1 MKTGL
6 GNAMKGL
13 VLTALAVCGTASAS
27 HITLDDFLTD
37 TSNAIFMGFC
47 VNDTG
52 GLPNSTQADLDTLDI
67 VLAISLSADQ
77 STVYFEFVNR
87 SSSSSSV
94 AEIYFDEGGAKVRGS
109 YVDAA
114 TRVIENGTVFGTLE
128 ANPGDVDFA
137 IGSVNPG
144 NLPSGNDLDP
154 VFTANPA
161 LSAGLTGN
169 NSTGLNAG
177 ENLILAYDLL
187 ISPTDFL
194 AAVTPPLDNEF
205 GADFRVGLHIR
216 SIGAGGQSDAFIGK
230 PMSTPPDPTP
240 STPVPEPATMVLL
253 GMGTAFLAV
262 RRRSFSA

>member
-37 TSNAIFMGFC
+37 TSSAIFMGFC

-187 ISPTDFL
+187 ISPADFL

-216 SIGAGGQSDAFIGK
+216 SIGAGGESDAFIGK
-230 PMSTPPDPTP
+230 PIDTPPDPTP
-240 STPVPEPATMVLL
+240 STPVPEPATLVLL

-262 RRRSFSA
+262 RRRGVNA